1 MKARLSS
8 SVLAALFV
16 TLAGA
21 IALHVFTPAAALAAT
36 MQGTPIDTRALLDLL
51 PFALGGFTLNELR
64 LKRAGLI
71 DQMERL
77 TKGELSDQTRSQFD
91 KLEADVKTLDED
103 IRRAQVVEDTRRAA
117 AAAQAPQGDPIE
129 QRAQQHPVG
138 SGGAVSADEQ
148 RAEPASRII
157 GNDGDSVRALTL
169 RQSVRSAF
177 LPNHRTDQ
185 RGELNLGRYFR
196 GMVTGDWAGA
206 ELERRAMSEGVL
218 ADGGYTVPTIL
229 SADVI
234 DAARN
239 QARVLQAGALTIPM
253 TSQTMRIAR
262 VLTDPAPG
270 WKAENAAMAEGA
282 MTFEP
287 VDMKARTLA
296 VLVKLSRELFMDSA
310 NVESVVRNA
319 LAAGLALE
327 LDRVALFGTGVGE
340 EPKGLVNTTGIQTV
354 TASANGDVL
363 ASYDPFSIAV
373 EKVAEANGQANA
385 VIFSP
390 RTAGTLDRMKDS
402 TGQPLMAPES
412 FKALAKLPTKQVPN
426 NLTRGTSTNASVAV
440 VGEFPNL
447 LVAVRENLV
456 IEMTNAA
463 GDAFSK
469 MQIWIRA
476 FLRADIAVA
485 RPDKFC
491 TVPGIIPAP

>member
-8 SVLAALFV
+8 SVPAALFAM
-16 TLAGA
+16 LAGA
-21 IALHVFTPAAALAAT
+21 FALYVFTPTAALAAT
-36 MQGTPIDTRALLDLL
+36 MQGTPFDAGALADLL

-64 LKRAGLI
+64 QKRSKLI
-71 DQMERL
+71 DQMEQL
-77 TKGELSDQTRSQFD
+77 TKGELTEQTRSQFD
-91 KLEADVKTLDED
+91 TLEAEVKTLDDD
-103 IRRAQVVEDTRRAA
+103 IRRAQLVEDTRRAA
-117 AAAQAPQGDPIE
+117 AAAQASQGDLIE

-138 SGGAVSADEQ
+138 GGAVPVGEQ
-148 RAEPASRII
+148 RAEPATRII

-177 LPNHRTDQ
+177 LPDHRNGQ
-185 RGELNLGRYFR
+185 RDDLNLGRYFR

-218 ADGGYTVPTIL
+218 ADGGYTVPTVL

-239 QARVLQAGALTIPM
+239 QTRVLQAGALTIPM

-340 EPKGLVNTTGIQTV
+340 EPKGLLNTTGIQTV
-354 TASANGDVL
+354 TVSANGDVL
-363 ASYDPFSIAV
+363 TSYDPFSIAV

-412 FKALAKLPTKQVPN
+412 FKALTKLPTKQVPN
-426 NLTRGTSTNASVAV
+426 NLTHGTATNASVAV
-440 VGEFPNL
+440 VGEYPNL

-456 IEMTNAA
+456 IEMSNAA

-469 MQIWIRA
+469 MQVWIRA